1 MLCDQDVY
9 QNDQNKSMATLRS
22 FTVSKLKD
30 ITGDEKIAKNFEI
43 AIYNY
48 AVRCANQNKMN
59 DKKFFNTTYKHRF
72 FAIKNGIQ
80 KGELVARLQDKT
92 VAFKDIVK
100 MKPDQLVP
108 QGPYAKVC
116 QELAQKELEIEQN
129 KAKLDEDYEGI
140 FMCKR
145 CKSKKTEYYQLQ
157 TRSADEPMTTYV
169 HCKNCDNNWKFC

>member
-1 MLCDQDVY
+1 
-9 QNDQNKSMATLRS
+9 
-22 FTVSKLKD
+22 
-30 ITGDEKIAKNFEI
+30 
-43 AIYNY
+43 
-48 AVRCANQNKMN
+48 
-59 DKKFFNTTYKHRF
+59 
-72 FAIKNGIQ
+72 
-80 KGELVARLQDKT
+80 
-92 VAFKDIVK
+92 